1 VAVSVGDDGRGV
13 DIDTSWPAG
22 MGTLGMK
29 ERAVI
34 LGGELR
40 IDSAQGDGTT
50 VHAIF
55 PKHQLTPKPRAD
67 DAHLLD

>member
-1 VAVSVGDDGRGV
+1 
-13 DIDTSWPAG
+13 

-55 PKHQLTPKPRAD
+55 PMHQLTPKPRTD
-67 DAHLLD
+67 HPQLLD